1 MQKLQDRW
9 CSVYF
14 DFWALKICFLLRK
27 ERAKQLSSMGRKDL
41 AQMFKNAMFL
51 LIQFGGW
58 GSGRSEW
65 CSITGCSLLKLLASG
80 GGCIISRISFVWGFF
95 FKRKLMDFGGGGE
108 AGLGRLCVLC
118 LTKE

>member
-41 AQMFKNAMFL
+41 AQMFRNAMFL

-65 CSITGCSLLKLLASG
+65 CSITGCSLLKLFNLDEV
-80 GGCIISRISFVWGFF
+80 INLLMLLNFV
-95 FKRKLMDFGGGGE
+95 DNE
-108 AGLGRLCVLC
+108 
-118 LTKE
+118 